1 MRQNK
6 AYRQLRRQRQLR
18 NQRSEVVTVG
28 AQTVQPD
35 NSGICRARRLDFVAR
50 QIRHRVTR
58 VKDAKENCA
67 SLYPLAMAIKACLL
81 ISPSGYTNGQS
92 LSPDPIAAQRGIGS
106 RRALTG
112 TNGPLNIETQKEEEL

>member
-35 NSGICRARRLDFVAR
+35 NGGICRARRLDFDAR
-50 QIRHRVTR
+50 QVRHRVTR
-58 VKDAKENCA
+58 VKDAKENGA
-67 SLYPLAMAIKACLL
+67 SLYPLAMAIKARLL
-81 ISPSGYTNGQS
+81 ISPTGYTNGQS
-92 LSPDPIAAQRGIGS
+92 LSPDPIAAQGGIVRDRQS
-106 RRALTG
+106 TR
-112 TNGPLNIETQKEEEL
+112 LNSTHE

>member
-28 AQTVQPD
+28 SQTVQPD
-35 NSGICRARRLDFVAR
+35 NGGIYRARRRDFNAR
-50 QIRHRVTR
+50 QVRHRVTR
-58 VKDAKENCA
+58 VKDAKENCT
-67 SLYPLAMAIKACLL
+67 SLYPLAMATKARLL

-92 LSPDPIAAQRGIGS
+92 LSPNPVAGQGDAFT
-106 RRALTG
+106 RRALAG
-112 TNGPLNIETQKEEEL
+112 TNGIFNMEAQKVDEL